1 MNRIDCENEKNYS
14 RSIGIAL
21 LPLAL
26 ALGLIGSLTLPV
38 VGGVL
43 SIGLLVL
50 AVVFLIAPAREAC
63 KNLRRDD

>member
-1 MNRIDCENEKNYS
+1 MNRIDCEREKHYS

-38 VGGVL
+38 VGGVF
-43 SIGLLVL
+43 SIGLLIL
-50 AVVFLIAPAREAC
+50 AVVFLAAPAREAC
-63 KNLRRDD
+63 KTLGRDD